1 MRAIGTSAVNTA
13 APGTQPSGTRRG
25 AAGFTLM
32 EVIAV
37 VIILAILAAVVVPRY
52 LEFVGKATESV
63 AQSVASEG
71 LTRFKNA
78 YTQYLLDTGKKPSS
92 LTDLTP
98 AAYLNLDGDGKVNV
112 GGYDLAYTASSSA
125 LTVSSYTANATTPL
139 ASATMPWP

>member
-1 MRAIGTSAVNTA
+1 
-13 APGTQPSGTRRG
+13 
-25 AAGFTLM
+25 M